1 MTALDQRYVVLDL
14 EGDGN
19 QPPSAVEIALVECS
33 PDGNARRHRWL
44 VDPEKPITGF
54 ATRIH
59 GLTDRDV
66 AGAPRLAD
74 IEDDLR
80 ALIDGAVII
89 GHNVKVDID
98 VLRRAIPD
106 LCPQRVLDTLKLA
119 KLVVPGQ
126 PSYGLHKLALSLNLK
141 PPEESEGRDAH
152 SALFDAL
159 LTTELFRF
167 LVDAAGDK
175 VERRLNDSALDED
188 EHAQPRLF

>member
-66 AGAPRLAD
+66 AGALGWPTSRT
-74 IEDDLR
+74 I
-80 ALIDGAVII
+80 
-89 GHNVKVDID
+89 
-98 VLRRAIPD
+98 
-106 LCPQRVLDTLKLA
+106 C
-119 KLVVPGQ
+119 
-126 PSYGLHKLALSLNLK
+126 
-141 PPEESEGRDAH
+141 AH
-152 SALFDAL
+152 
-159 LTTELFRF
+159 
-167 LVDAAGDK
+167 
-175 VERRLNDSALDED
+175 
-188 EHAQPRLF
+188 